1 MINITNS
8 NTLIIIDEGHG
19 RDTPGKRSPLWPD
32 GTQLY
37 EWEFNRFI
45 GKQFM
50 SHLRLSNI
58 SFVRLVPEDIDVS
71 LSERK
76 RRVEEYYNRYKKN

>member
-19 RDTPGKRSPLWPD
+19 RDTPGKRSPLWSD

-45 GKQFM
+45 NSNNFGKY
-50 SHLRLSNI
+50 
-58 SFVRLVPEDIDVS
+58 VREITEV
-71 LSERK
+71 
-76 RRVEEYYNRYKKN
+76 